1 MRTNEAYLLIHP
13 EEYYFFITF
22 QALTNQ
28 SVGHKKHF
36 IAYE

>member
-22 QALTNQ
+22 QTLTNQ
-28 SVGHKKHF
+28 SDGDKTHF

>member
-13 EEYYFFITF
+13 EEYYFFIKF
-22 QALTNQ
+22 QALTNT
-28 SVGHKKHF
+28 SNRPIEHF